1 MCAVV
6 VISVNTANL
15 SIFQLETCWSM
26 KVANYEQTK
35 EKNEKMKKDWQEE
48 GGKIKERRTVCEQY
62 NKKGYISIRNL

>member
-1 MCAVV
+1 
-6 VISVNTANL
+6 
-15 SIFQLETCWSM
+15 M

-62 NKKGYISIRNL
+62 NKERICFNQKSLKNNL